1 MTGSGSQQATDVI
14 IVGGGLMG
22 ASTAF
27 FLRQRGHSV
36 RLIERGLVGQQAS
49 GVNFGNIRR
58 QGRRLDQLPLSNR
71 ARGIWERLPELVGES
86 CEYLRTGQLRV
97 SYDADGAEDLET
109 YARDAREYGL
119 DLEILGPETL
129 RRRYPWLGTDAILG
143 SLGPEDGHANP
154 RLTAPAF
161 GRAALR
167 AGAVVEENTEVVA
180 IEKAGED
187 FRVDTAAGDSFRAP
201 VVMLATG
208 AWAAPLAARF
218 GEPVP
223 MVSRGPHMGVT
234 EPVPYRIKPS
244 VGVKTRVP
252 GETVYLRQVERGNIV
267 FGGGL
272 RNEVDLD
279 AIRVYPK
286 PEYTLHQLP
295 LLRRLLPG
303 IDRLRIIRVWS
314 GIEGYMPDDQPVMGP
329 SGKVPGLYYAF
340 GFSGAGFQIGPGV
353 GDVMAELIATGT
365 TSTPIEAFHIRRF
378 VSAGAPTALAPP
390 VT

>member
-1 MTGSGSQQATDVI
+1 MSGLGADSATDVI

-27 FLRQRGHSV
+27 FLQQRGCSV

-58 QGRRLDQLPLSNR
+58 QGRSLVQLPLSNR
-71 ARGIWERLPELVGES
+71 ARGVWERLPELIGEN
-86 CEYLRTGQLRV
+86 CEYLSTGQLRV
-97 SYDADGAEDLET
+97 SYDADGAENLES
-109 YARDAREYGL
+109 YAREAREYGL
-119 DLEILGPETL
+119 DLEILTPEAL
-129 RRRYPWLGTDAILG
+129 RRRYPWLGPDIILG

-154 RLTAPAF
+154 RLAAPAF

-167 AGAVVEENTEVVA
+167 AGALIEENTEVQQ
-180 IEKAGED
+180 IEKVDDD
-187 FRVDTAAGDSFRAP
+187 FRVQTASGDDFRAP

-208 AWAAPLAARF
+208 AWAAPVAAHF
-218 GEPVP
+218 GEAVP
-223 MVSRGPHMGVT
+223 MVGRGPHMGVT

-272 RNEVDLD
+272 RNEVDLE
-279 AIRVYPK
+279 AVRVYPR

-295 LLRRLLPG
+295 LLQRLLPG
-303 IDRLRIIRVWS
+303 MAKLRIIRVWS
-314 GIEGYMPDDQPVMGP
+314 GIEGYLPDDQPVMGP
-329 SGKVPGLYYAF
+329 SDKVPGLYYAF

-353 GDVMAELIATGT
+353 GDVMAELIATGAT
-365 TSTPIEAFHIRRF
+365 TTPIQPFHVRRF
-378 VSAGAPTALAPP
+378 AAES
-390 VT
+390 

>member
-1 MTGSGSQQATDVI
+1 MTGPGNNRATDVI
-14 IVGGGLMG
+14 VIGGGIMG

-58 QGRRLDQLPLSNR
+58 QGRKLVQLPLSNR

-86 CEYLRTGQLRV
+86 CEYLSSGQLRV
-97 SYDADGAEDLET
+97 SYDAEGAEDLET
-109 YARDAREYGL
+109 YARDARDYGL
-119 DLEILGPETL
+119 DLEMLGPKAL
-129 RRRYPWLGTDAILG
+129 RQRYPWLGPDIVLG
-143 SLGPEDGHANP
+143 SLGPQDGHANP

-161 GRAALR
+161 GRAALK
-167 AGAVVEENTEVVA
+167 AGAIIEENTEVLAV
-180 IEKAGED
+180 EKTGDDFEVQTAGGG
-187 FRVDTAAGDSFRAP
+187 RFRAP
-201 VVMLATG
+201 AVMLATG
-208 AWAAPLAARF
+208 AWAAPVAARF

-267 FGGGL
+267 FGGGM

-295 LLRRLLPG
+295 LLQRLLPG
-303 IDRLRIIRVWS
+303 IEKLRIIRVWS
-314 GIEGYMPDDQPVMGP
+314 GIEGYLPDDQPVMGP

-353 GDVMAELIATGT
+353 GDVMAELIANGT
-365 TSTPIEAFHIRRF
+365 TSTPIEAFDIRRF
-378 VSAGAPTALAPP
+378 AATA
-390 VT
+390 